1 MKIDVTFCRLDKTK
15 LHCSSSS
22 TQVGSIEIGDHL
34 SSAFIGL
41 NIDLRLQV
49 IVSRERC
56 CQIQVA
62 TRVQYYF
69 KTFLFDTPQTWI
81 LHHQTNFSIVTG
93 LQFLVTLDTF
103 Q

>member
-1 MKIDVTFCRLDKTK
+1 MTIDVKV
-15 LHCSSSS
+15 
-22 TQVGSIEIGDHL
+22 VGSARSNKAALQFRRRRKLDQSRFEITF

-41 NIDLRLQV
+41 NIDLRLQM

-69 KTFLFDTPQTWI
+69 
-81 LHHQTNFSIVTG
+81 
-93 LQFLVTLDTF
+93 
-103 Q
+103 